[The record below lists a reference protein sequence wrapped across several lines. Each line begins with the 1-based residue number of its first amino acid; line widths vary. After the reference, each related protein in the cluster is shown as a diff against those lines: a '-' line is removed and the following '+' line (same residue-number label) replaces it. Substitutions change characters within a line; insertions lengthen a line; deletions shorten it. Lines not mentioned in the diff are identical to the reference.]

1 MEVLEHGNK
10 NEFYLKIGGPNES
23 IVFEFY
29 LNIFILN
36 SYRNQFG
43 KSIQTTHVS
52 KQKIF

>member
-36 SYRNQFG
+36 SYRNQYQAEHFTFFTNPF
-43 KSIQTTHVS
+43 K
-52 KQKIF
+52 